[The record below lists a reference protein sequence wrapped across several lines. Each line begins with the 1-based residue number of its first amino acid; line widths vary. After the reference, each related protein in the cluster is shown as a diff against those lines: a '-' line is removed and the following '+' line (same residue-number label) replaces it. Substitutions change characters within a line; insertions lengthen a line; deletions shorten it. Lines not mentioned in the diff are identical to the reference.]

1 MSFFDEVKK
10 KSEAK
15 QREKERK
22 EAIIANYREEIREKR
37 QELDAARLAGD
48 YKKYTAI
55 EYEIKELNNAI
66 MFAQSMPQNSQK
78 AEEGDIEKEWGKYT
92 EEYKKAFNKANN
104 EYMKAL
110 REAAEAFKTLISVQN
125 EGLKQRRAY
134 VDYVGGDPSEDLQR
148 VSYDMRKTGHDV
160 QFFGL
165 YNLLTPDEV
174 TTIEFIINGDPH
186 ETLHE
191 VKSTWLEDIMSASSR
206 KGSVYD
212 VINEHRAIIAKVR
225 KGKLPLSAIDWLQD
239 YSGDLLKQVYAEMF
253 QEDYGEVMRRNSVSY
268 A

>member
-10 KSEAK
+10 NSETR

-22 EAIIANYREEIREKR
+22 EAIIANYREEIREKK
-37 QELDAARLAGD
+37 QELEAAKLAGD

-66 MFAQSMPQNSQK
+66 LFAQNIKSQNDEKS
-78 AEEGDIEKEWGKYT
+78 DIAGKWAKYT

-148 VSYDMRKTGHDV
+148 VSYEMKKTGHDV

-165 YNLLTPDEV
+165 YDLLTPDEV
-174 TTIEFIINGDPH
+174 TTIEFIINGVPH

-191 VKSTWLEDIMSASSR
+191 VKSTWLEDILRESPR
-206 KGSVYD
+206 KHSVYD

-239 YSGDLLKQVYAEMF
+239 YSGDLLKQVYVDMF
-253 QEDYGEVMRRNSVSY
+253 QEDYAEVMRRNSVNY